1 MRALR
6 TGFVVAGIGVAV
18 SFLVAT
24 SQAGASRAVIE
35 EAPVPA
41 SASLSTPASDS
52 DDDDDALSLASSGG
66 HEDQGRTD
74 QSDTHCAGSK
84 KACGINGRYVC
95 CDFETECC
103 RRKPHKTYC
112 APKDNK
118 PCFKNHDSGAPVPV
132 PVPSPN

>member
-18 SFLVAT
+18 SVFVAT
-24 SQAGASRAVIE
+24 SQAGASRAVID
-35 EAPVPA
+35 EAPASVSA
-41 SASLSTPASDS
+41 SAPDT
-52 DDDDDALSLASSGG
+52 DDDDDALSLASSAG
-66 HEDQGRTD
+66 HEAEGRTD
-74 QSDTHCAGSK
+74 QTDTHCAGTK

-118 PCFKNHDSGAPVPV
+118 PCFKSHDSGAPLPV